1 MGMNKDSGL
10 ETPPTKDSGLETP
23 PTKDSGLET
32 PPTSNKDSG
41 LETPPTKDSG
51 LETSPTSD
59 KDSGLE
65 TPSTSEVVER
75 YYWKAVSFLVVLI
88 LVGSGFWGVRRFAPA
103 VFLGKPDLIAVPNEE
118 RSHSQTPETL
128 ASSTPELLNINT
140 ASTKELQTL
149 PNIGSQMAQRIVD
162 YRKQHG
168 RFDSVDALQ
177 NVKGIGAK
185 TLEKL
190 RPFVD
195 AK

>member
-1 MGMNKDSGL
+1 MEMNKDSGL
-10 ETPPTKDSGLETP
+10 ETPPT
-23 PTKDSGLET
+23 
-32 PPTSNKDSG
+32 
-41 LETPPTKDSG
+41 
-51 LETSPTSD
+51 SD
-59 KDSGLE
+59 
-65 TPSTSEVVER
+65 VIER
-75 YYWKAVSFLVVLI
+75 HYWKAVTFLVILI

-118 RSHSQTPETL
+118 RPHSQTTETL
-128 ASSTPELLNINT
+128 ASSKPELLNINT

-149 PNIGSQMAQRIVD
+149 PNIGPKMAQRIID
-162 YRKQHG
+162 YRKQYG
-168 RFDSVDALQ
+168 MFTNVDALQ